1 MHGNDGN
8 ARYGARCSF
17 TMLHKVTGFTN
28 VSPKFW
34 CARRTLSSWEVSRPS
49 PLASKASKVC
59 LSTCRGQLSP
69 NMSKHVETKGW
80 DLGDLGD
87 WSCEL
92 SRLSQDQLIIWAHG
106 FWDWEWLGDGNG
118 TSRSLCGSKNALD
131 SCFNK
136 TLFADFNSKT
146 SSIFRSGK
154 VIWHNITIYWRD
166 KCRPLAT
173 YGHLWYYWCQ
183 FLWNVPLVN
192 TASIGWSHEW
202 KTKPVTELSKKK
214 HASSRSLE
222 IIWNNVLYIHT
233 CTYLLEF
240 FP

>member
-1 MHGNDGN
+1 MVMLDMGQD
-8 ARYGARCSF
+8 AASPCF
-17 TMLHKVTGFTN
+17 TKLPASQMCHL
-28 VSPKFW
+28 PKFW
-34 CARRTLSSWEVSRPS
+34 RCARRTLSSWEVSRPS

-80 DLGDLGD
+80 ELGDLGD

-92 SRLSQDQLIIWAHG
+92 SRLSQDQLIIWA
-106 FWDWEWLGDGNG
+106 WEWLGDGNG

-136 TLFADFNSKT
+136 TFFADFNSKT

-154 VIWHNITIYWRD
+154 VIWHNMTIYWRD

-173 YGHLWYYWCQ
+173 YGHRYYWCQ
-183 FLWNVPLVN
+183 FLWNVPLAQPPLAGRMN
-192 TASIGWSHEW
+192 GR
-202 KTKPVTELSKKK
+202 LSQ
-214 HASSRSLE
+214 SLS
-222 IIWNNVLYIHT
+222 HT

>member
-1 MHGNDGN
+1 MQLHH
-8 ARYGARCSF
+8 ASQSYR
-17 TMLHKVTGFTN
+17 LHKCVTCQSSDDVLGAPWALGR
-28 VSPKFW
+28 S
-34 CARRTLSSWEVSRPS
+34 AGHRRWHPRPQRF
-49 PLASKASKVC
+49 ASAPAGVNWVQ
-59 LSTCRGQLSP
+59 TCR

-80 DLGDLGD
+80 ELGDLGD

-92 SRLSQDQLIIWAHG
+92 SRLSQDQLIIWA
-106 FWDWEWLGDGNG
+106 WEWLGDGNG

-136 TLFADFNSKT
+136 TFFADFNSKT

-154 VIWHNITIYWRD
+154 VIWHNMTIYWRD

-173 YGHLWYYWCQ
+173 YGHRYYWCQ
-183 FLWNVPLVN
+183 FLWNVPLAQPPLAGRMN
-192 TASIGWSHEW
+192 GR
-202 KTKPVTELSKKK
+202 LSQ
-214 HASSRSLE
+214 SLS
-222 IIWNNVLYIHT
+222 HT